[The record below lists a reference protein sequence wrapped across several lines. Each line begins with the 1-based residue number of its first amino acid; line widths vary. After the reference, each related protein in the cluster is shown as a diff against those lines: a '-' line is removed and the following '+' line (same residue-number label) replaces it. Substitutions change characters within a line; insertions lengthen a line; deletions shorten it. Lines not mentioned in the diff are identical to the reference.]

1 VVLNIVGY
9 STGAILRGLIASG
22 LLAATGDGR
31 SVFILGGIATAAVIP
46 VAIFFLPESIE
57 SLIARRPAGAWK
69 A

>member
-31 SVFILGGIATAAVIP
+31 SVFILGGIATAAMIP

-57 SLIARRPAGAWK
+57 
-69 A
+69 